1 MEQIILFKTVKERRK
16 SNKKMWHPWYW
27 FFYALCGPIL
37 LFGVLVLLYGGV
49 GDKIYYGFIPYSL
62 RCQEGILS
70 YLYDIFYTSERSLWI
85 FFNDYFY
92 SSDSGCVISGR
103 IALINAFNALLVGWY
118 LRRKTLIKERSPW
131 WGYCIVAI
139 LAFLFIIAM
148 ARFFWYTFFI
158 VASILIIE
166 GKLR

>member
-16 SNKKMWHPWYW
+16 GNKKMWHPWYW

-62 RCQEGILS
+62 RCQEGVLS
-70 YLYDIFYTSERSLWI
+70 YLYDIFYTTCRSLW
-85 FFNDYFY
+85 DFY
-92 SSDSGCVISGR
+92 NFCFCSSGSGCIDSGH
-103 IALINAFNALLVGWY
+103 IALVNAFNALLVGWY

-131 WGYCIVAI
+131 WLYGIVAI
-139 LAFLFIIAM
+139 IAFLVIIAI

-158 VASILIIE
+158 VASILIIK
-166 GKLR
+166 GIL